1 MRGDGVKRWM
11 IVAAMGLAAAG
22 GIATSGTARA
32 SSTAWYQVYQSG
44 FSGNF
49 DQIAAIS
56 PSNIWAVGTA
66 DNAAGTFVYQ
76 PFIRHFNG
84 TGWQAV
90 TIPGATGSTSDWV
103 TASAGNDVW
112 VGGLKNS
119 GVATTVAYHWNG
131 AHWGK
136 VPMPAMTAIGDVVAL
151 APNNVWAVG
160 NSGTLPYDVFHW
172 NGTKW
177 QGYLIDTLNF
187 VAQGL
192 SASSASNIWVSGYSY
207 SGSKQVAAAYQWN
220 GTSWHAVSMPH
231 PVLYAG
237 GPDVTAVSPANVW
250 IGYVTSSTS
259 PNYFLHWDG
268 HTWHT
273 LTGAYYSSTDNIVP
287 DGKGGYWFGAQVILT
302 GSTWTDEQV
311 PAFSG
316 GYSFVVRIPGTTSFL
331 LPASVETSSGVQ
343 KPTIFRFN
351 L

>member
-1 MRGDGVKRWM
+1 MKRWM
-11 IVAAMGLAAAG
+11 IVAAMGLAAVT

-32 SSTAWYQVYQSG
+32 SSPAWYQVYQSG

-66 DNAAGTFVYQ
+66 DNAAGKFVYQ

-84 TGWQAV
+84 TGWQVV

-151 APNNVWAVG
+151 APNNVWAIG

-192 SASSASNIWVSGYSY
+192 SAPSASNIWVSGYMY
-207 SGSKQVAAAYQWN
+207 SGSKTVAAAYRWD
-220 GTSWHAVSMPH
+220 GSAWHAVSMPH
-231 PVLYAG
+231 PVLDTGAT
-237 GPDVTAVSPANVW
+237 VTAVSTSNVW
-250 IGYVTSSTS
+250 IGYTRGEAS
-259 PNYFLHWDG
+259 PDSYALHWDG
-268 HTWHT
+268 HAWHPV
-273 LTGAYYSSTDNIVP
+273 TGSYYASSGDIVA

-311 PAFSG
+311 PGFTG
-316 GYSFVVRIPGTTSFL
+316 GFGFPVRIPGTTSFL
-331 LPASVETSSGVQ
+331 LPASVEVSSGAV